1 MLEVHVIPNGQFA
14 ENCYLLHETGG
25 GDAVLVDPGEE
36 ASTREPPACHSCP
49 PFVWVD
55 DAHLLELRRDELLH
69 LANERGR
76 K

>member
-1 MLEVHVIPNGQFA
+1 MGREGAGTCAMPRP
-14 ENCYLLHETGG
+14 E
-25 GDAVLVDPGEE
+25 VDPGEE
-36 ASTREPPACHSCP
+36 ASTREPPGACHSCP